1 MTTVNDKQRSGHGLG
16 DGVAAPVALAI
27 AVTLLVAG
35 SAPARAE
42 STQVEPAF
50 AVLVFSRTAG
60 YRHGSIS
67 AGIAAVRALGEQHR
81 FRVDASENAGV
92 FADER
97 LARYR
102 AVIFL
107 NTTGDI
113 LDAGEQAAFERF
125 IQRGGGFVGLHSA
138 TDTEYEWPWYQR
150 LVGTYFR
157 SHPVIQPATLHVV
170 DSTHLSTR
178 ELPAVWTR
186 TDEWYNFR
194 FDPSQDV
201 SVLMR
206 IDEATYV
213 GGNMGASHPM
223 AWYHQFDG
231 GRAWYTAL
239 GHTIQS
245 YSEPL
250 FLAHILGGIRWAAG
264 VTGE

>member
-1 MTTVNDKQRSGHGLG
+1 MTTVNGKERSGHRVG
-16 DGVAAPVALAI
+16 DGLAALAF
-27 AVTLLVAG
+27 TLLLAG
-35 SAPARAE
+35 SAPAWAE

-50 AVLVFSRTAG
+50 AVLVFSKTTG
-60 YRHGSIS
+60 YRHDSIP
-67 AGIAAVRALGEQHR
+67 AGIAAIRALGEHHH
-81 FRVDASENAGV
+81 FRVDAYEDAAV

-102 AVIFL
+102 AVVFL

-113 LDAGEQAAFERF
+113 LDAGQQAAFESF
-125 IQRGGGFVGLHSA
+125 IQRDGGFVGLHSA

-157 SHPVIQPATLHVV
+157 SHPAIQPATLRVV

-178 ELPAVWTR
+178 ELPAVWRR
-186 TDEWYNFR
+186 TDEWYDFR
-194 FDPSQDV
+194 FDPGQDV
-201 SVLMR
+201 SILMR

-213 GGNMGASHPM
+213 GGTMGASHPM

-239 GHTIQS
+239 GHTIES
-245 YSEPL
+245 YSDPL
-250 FLAHILGGIRWAAG
+250 FLAHVLGGIRWAAG
-264 VTGE
+264 VRDE